1 MPETDLDK
9 LPLRWRDLDKRTIE
23 WVARLSE
30 DERSRLIDVS
40 HLSEKQLTRLERLLS
55 LEDGRWEVIFR
66 ASTMVDFLTGVLGRF
81 PRLVLGL
88 AALLVAFDQIWN
100 RFLPWLTGGPK

>member
-1 MPETDLDK
+1 MDANDL
-9 LPLRWRDLDKRTIE
+9 LPSGWQRKIDQQTLE
-23 WVARLSE
+23 WLIRLNE
-30 DERSRLIDVS
+30 DERRRLIEVS
-40 HLSEKQLTRLERLLS
+40 HLSEKQLGRFERLLS
-55 LEDGRWEVIFR
+55 LEEGRWEAIFR
-66 ASTMVDFLTGVLGRF
+66 ASTMVDFLTGMLGRF